1 MIKCVAID
9 DEKKALEVISLY
21 IGRIDQ
27 LELVATFIDPIK
39 ASSFLQTTPVDLLF
53 LDINMQGLNGFELLE
68 TLTQKPK
75 VIFTSAYSEY
85 AVNSYQVDALDYLVK
100 PIEFTRFLKAVNKLK
115 SEISIPKEV
124 SADNVDEIISIKS
137 GTAIHR
143 VKLNDIWFVEAD
155 GNYCKYVTKSE
166 VILVLGTLKETMSKL
181 DDTFMQVHRSFV
193 VAIRHIEKVE
203 VHQLHIHGK
212 TIPISSSYR
221 KVVLNELS

>member
-27 LELVATFIDPIK
+27 LELVATFTDPVK
-39 ASSFLQTTPVDLLF
+39 ASSFLQSTQVDLLF

-85 AVNSYQVDALDYLVK
+85 AVDSYQVDALDYLVK

-115 SEISIPKEV
+115 SETILPKDVPTDAVE
-124 SADNVDEIISIKS
+124 EIISIKS

-143 VKLNDIWFVEAD
+143 VKLHHILFVEAD

-166 VILVLGTLKETMSKL
+166 VIMALGTLKEAMSKL
-181 DDTFMQVHRSFV
+181 DERFLQVHRSYV
-193 VAIRHIEKVE
+193 VAIQHVEKVE
-203 VHQLHIHGK
+203 THQLHILGK

-221 KVVLNELS
+221 KTVMEALN